1 MAHRRLVLSAERNQ
15 RGQVLTSVLAA
26 VSVIVLIG
34 AVVGLFAG
42 RDSEDN
48 SKAAGA
54 GSTNT
59 PWATKST
66 ATPTTTPKA
75 SLNNRPAKEPLKQP
89 SKKPTKEPTKQPT
102 KKPTKD
108 LQQPTKKPTK
118 QSPPPI
124 PDVYVEVYNN
134 AGITGLAAETAARL
148 QDAGWQVVATDNW
161 YGDIPQSTVY
171 YPSHLQAEAQQL
183 ARALGITRTWPAVS
197 PMNFDRLTVILT
209 SDYSG

>member
-1 MAHRRLVLSAERNQ
+1 MARHGLVLSAERNQ

-42 RDSEDN
+42 GDSEDT

-54 GSTNT
+54 APTST
-59 PWATKST
+59 PSATEST
-66 ATPTTTPKA
+66 ATPTRTPKA
-75 SLNNRPAKEPLKQP
+75 SPDKR
-89 SKKPTKEPTKQPT
+89 PTKEPTKQPT
-102 KKPTKD
+102 KESQQPTKKPTKD
-108 LQQPTKKPTK
+108 SQQPTKKPTK